1 MEKMIANKLTW
12 LLPTHQSLFGFERGK
27 STTDAIAQIPGDIT
41 NGRKSNCKNKT
52 TAGTFLDLD
61 KTFERAQSQA
71 MLDSLITLGFKG
83 SLSENN
89 Q

>member
-1 MEKMIANKLTW
+1 MEYNFIVSYFF
-12 LLPTHQSLFGFERGK
+12 HQSLFGFERGK